1 MINNLEQ
8 IKSLL
13 KFENENEFYF
23 VQVIQRSK
31 ENPDLGKNNNLV
43 KAYYVYSLEYL
54 DKKFPEMVK
63 LAEVFNA
70 RIYIHLNRRNAYNI
84 ALELMEDL
92 AHNIRGNHLKTLDK
106 SYSSVCGKHH
116 SEKDKTWIIDVDN
129 IDAENAGIIIQRYVT
144 EILEFVDTL
153 EPIGNK
159 DVCVLETKNG
169 YHLIT
174 RPFNSQKFSEVYPD
188 IQIHKNNPT
197 ILYIP

>member
-63 LAEVFNA
+63 LAELFNA
-70 RIYIHLNRRNAYNI
+70 RVYIHLNRRNAYNI

-116 SEKDKTWIIDVDN
+116 SEKDKTWIID
-129 IDAENAGIIIQRYVT
+129 ID
-144 EILEFVDTL
+144 
-153 EPIGNK
+153 EPLSDYLQDWFYNKLYKVRPEGNK
-159 DVCVLETKNG
+159 VVAYIPTKNG
-169 YHLIT
+169 FHIISK
-174 RPFNSQKFSEVYPD
+174 PFDVSTAELATD
-188 IQIHKNNPT
+188 IELHKNNPT

>member
-70 RIYIHLNRRNAYNI
+70 RVYIHLNRRNAYNI

-92 AHNIRGNHLKTLDK
+92 AHNIRSNALKTLSK

-116 SEKDKTWIIDVDN
+116 SEKDKTWIVDIDIEDKN
-129 IDAENAGIIIQRYVT
+129 SQIIIDIIGT
-144 EILEFVDTL
+144 INSL
-153 EPIGNK
+153 EPRTEEGKLVKVIY
-159 DVCVLETKNG
+159 TKNG
-169 YHLIT
+169 VHLIT
-174 RPFNSQKFSEVYPD
+174 KPFNSQKFSEIYPE
-188 IQIHKNNPT
+188 ISLHKNNPT

>member
-70 RIYIHLNRRNAYNI
+70 RVYIHLNRRNAYNI

-116 SEKDKTWIIDVDN
+116 SEKDKTWIID
-129 IDAENAGIIIQRYVT
+129 IDGDDIRYKL
-144 EILEFVDTL
+144 EILRLIRTL
-153 EPIGNK
+153 EPYDTNK
-159 DVCVLETKNG
+159 LIAEIPTKNG
-169 YHLIT
+169 SHIIT

-188 IQIHKNNPT
+188 IELHKNNPT

>member
-31 ENPDLGKNNNLV
+31 ENTSLGKNNNLV

-54 DKKFPEMVK
+54 DKKFPEMCK

-70 RIYIHLNRRNAYNI
+70 RVYIHLNRRNAYNI

-92 AHNIRGNHLKTLDK
+92 AHNIRGNHL
-106 SYSSVCGKHH
+106 
-116 SEKDKTWIIDVDN
+116 
-129 IDAENAGIIIQRYVT
+129 
-144 EILEFVDTL
+144 
-153 EPIGNK
+153 
-159 DVCVLETKNG
+159 
-169 YHLIT
+169 
-174 RPFNSQKFSEVYPD
+174 
-188 IQIHKNNPT
+188 
-197 ILYIP
+197 

>member
-8 IKSLL
+8 IKPLL

-23 VQVIQRSK
+23 VQILQRSK
-31 ENPDLGKNNNLV
+31 ENPDLGKNNNLI
-43 KAYYVYSLEYL
+43 KAYYVHSLEYL

-70 RIYIHLNRRNAYNI
+70 RVYIHLNRRNSYNI
-84 ALELMEDL
+84 ALELLEDL
-92 AHNIRGNHLKTLDK
+92 AHNIRSNHLNTLHK

-116 SEKDKTWIIDVDN
+116 SEKDKTWIVDVDDDKN
-129 IDAENAGIIIQRYVT
+129 NINYQVEIMNFIDALQPEGSKIINRI
-144 EILEFVDTL
+144 
-153 EPIGNK
+153 
-159 DVCVLETKNG
+159 ETKNG

-174 RPFNSQKFSEVYPD
+174 KPFNSQKFSETYPD
-188 IQIHKNNPT
+188 IEVHKNNPT

>member
-31 ENPDLGKNNNLV
+31 ENPNLGKNNNLI
-43 KAYYVYSLEYL
+43 KAYYVYSLDYL

-92 AHNIRGNHLKTLDK
+92 VYNIRANHLQTLSK

-116 SEKDKTWIIDVDN
+116 SEKDKTWIIDWDDKEN
-129 IDAENAGIIIQRYVT
+129 IKDKIEMLKFIR
-144 EILEFVDTL
+144 TL
-153 EPIGNK
+153 EPLETDKLIAEI
-159 DVCVLETKNG
+159 ETKNG

-174 RPFNSQKFSEVYPD
+174 RPFNSQKFNEEYPD
-188 IQIHKNNPT
+188 IEIHKNNPT
-197 ILYIP
+197 ILYIS

>member
-1 MINNLEQ
+1 MTNNIEQ

-31 ENPDLGKNNNLV
+31 ENTSLGKNNNLV

-54 DKKFPEMVK
+54 DKKFPEMCK

-70 RIYIHLNRRNAYNI
+70 RVYIHLNRRDAYNI

-92 AHNIRGNHLKTLDK
+92 AHNIRGNHLQILSK

-116 SEKDKTWIIDVDN
+116 SEKDKTWIID
-129 IDAENAGIIIQRYVT
+129 IDESLT
-144 EILEFVDTL
+144 EYLQDFFYTKLYKVRPE
-153 EPIGNK
+153 GNK
-159 DVCVLETKNG
+159 IVSYIPTKNG
-169 YHLIT
+169 FHIIT
-174 RPFNSQKFSEVYPD
+174 KPFDVSTAELATD

-197 ILYIP
+197 ILFIP

>member
-1 MINNLEQ
+1 MTNNLEQ

-31 ENPDLGKNNNLV
+31 ENAGLGKNNNLL
-43 KAYYVYSLEYL
+43 KAYYVYSLDYL
-54 DKKFPEMVK
+54 DKKFPEMCK

-70 RIYIHLNRRNAYNI
+70 RVYIHLNRRNAYTI

-92 AHNIRGNHLKTLDK
+92 AHNIKSNHLHALGK

-116 SEKDKTWIIDVDN
+116 SEKDKTWIIDWDDKEN
-129 IDAENAGIIIQRYVT
+129 IKDKLKMLKFIR
-144 EILEFVDTL
+144 TL
-153 EPIGNK
+153 EPLETNK
-159 DVCVLETKNG
+159 LIAEIETKNG

-174 RPFNSQKFSEVYPD
+174 RPFNSEKFKQEFPD
-188 IQIHKNNPT
+188 IEVHKNNPT
-197 ILYIP
+197 ILFIP